1 MIFYLAYDKIIINLG
16 KNVQNNSQNNQ
27 KSCDIMLYEKHR
39 DYEEY
44 FSSDVV
50 ETPAHFHRSIE
61 IMYCQS
67 GTRSFVLNGTEQ
79 ILNAGELLI
88 IPPLNT
94 HSFDLDKDCVCRCNV
109 LPSEYSDEWDKYV
122 GNKEPSC
129 FVISDNATVSDICEH
144 LNKISPTINKF
155 IRRGIYEYV
164 LGKIFETVKFTE
176 SQKSKELN
184 FTAKVLKYIDE
195 QYFNDITLDEL
206 AKKFGYSKFYFSN
219 LFNKHFNTNLK
230 KYLNEVRISKAVRLL
245 PQHDISEVCS
255 LCGYNSLQ
263 AFFYNFKKITGKTP
277 KQYNKE

>member
-1 MIFYLAYDKIIINLG
+1 
-16 KNVQNNSQNNQ
+16 
-27 KSCDIMLYEKHR
+27 MLYEKHR

-44 FSSDVV
+44 FSSDIV

-67 GTRSFVLNGTEQ
+67 GSRQCFLNGTE
-79 ILNAGELLI
+79 ITLNAGDLII

-94 HSFDLDKDCVCRCNV
+94 HSFNIGHDCVCRCNV
-109 LPSEYSDEWDKYV
+109 FPAEYSDEWDKYV
-122 GNKEPSC
+122 GNKEP
-129 FVISDNATVSDICEH
+129 ISFIVNNENTVNDICEH

-164 LGKIFETVKFTE
+164 LGKIFETVKFKE
-176 SQKSKELN
+176 VQKSKELN
-184 FTAKVLKYIDE
+184 FTAEVLKYIDE
-195 QYFNDITLDEL
+195 RYFNDISLDEL
-206 AKKFGYSKFYFSN
+206 AKQFGYSKFYFSN

-230 KYLNEVRISKAVRLL
+230 KYLNEVRISKAVQLL
-245 PQHDISEVCS
+245 KKHDVSEVCS

-263 AFFYNFKKITGKTP
+263 SFFYNFKKITGTTP